1 MSPRVLRWMTVAA
14 WLWLSV
20 AAAIAMHS
28 AWQVA
33 NSVRAE
39 AVVVGTR
46 SVGNQMYR
54 TVLEWRTP
62 EGETLRGS
70 PVLASNLPPR
80 DGTRLF
86 VRYDTAAPQT
96 VWTDDLIGTWFVP
109 LLLGGIGGFFLL
121 LLRFIRRFSHP

>member
-1 MSPRVLRWMTVAA
+1 MTVAV
-14 WLWLSV
+14 WLWLAV
-20 AAAIAMHS
+20 AAAIAGHT

-39 AVVVGTR
+39 AMVVGTL
-46 SVGNQMYR
+46 SLGNRMYR

-70 PVLASNLPPR
+70 PMFASNFPPDR
-80 DGTRLF
+80 GTRLF
-86 VRYDTAAPQT
+86 VRYDPSAPRT

-109 LLLGGIGGFFLL
+109 LLLGGLGGLWLL
-121 LLRFIRRFSHP
+121 LLRWIRRLVRAGAG